1 MRTTLERLRSIGLLT
16 AAGAIAGLGLVSGGV
31 YESARSQHRISM
43 ASAVIESSDR
53 LLEALLNLETGK
65 RGFLITG
72 ASEYLAPFELA
83 RERLPRVLNAYDRDL
98 AGYQVKHP
106 AAGPMP
112 LIRRDVER
120 TVNNADLLI
129 SDRQRAAIDEQV
141 LFQRLANGKSY
152 MDSLRAALD
161 ANKKAASET
170 IRNRTARIWTLVP
183 ALVTSGLALLAVSMI
198 GLLRRVARERKS
210 NERSQKIL
218 ADVLARSPIGVAII
232 DGSGTIS
239 TKNDAFVRILGLSQ
253 SVRRLYELP
262 DTYVSGIEGHLAS
275 ARAGF
280 LPLLNSRSVIESK
293 LSFGP
298 HTQHVETQLFPIGA
312 STTGKSS
319 DVAVLIAD
327 ATAQRLFEQELADA
341 RDSAEAANKAKSSFL
356 ANMSH
361 ELRTPLTAVLGY
373 CELLEEDLEDRGDH
387 QTLSDLKKIS
397 ANARHLLGLINDVLD
412 LSKIEASKL
421 DVTIESVSIQ
431 GMVEYINSAAAPLIA
446 VNRNTFEV
454 SFDGNPRE
462 IETDEMRLRQIL
474 LNLIGNAAKF
484 CTDGKISLSIRSSE
498 ASPDS
503 VQFEVSDTGIGM
515 SEETLGRL
523 FKRFE
528 QADASTTRKYGGTG
542 LGLALTQA
550 LANLL
555 GGRITAA
562 STVGE
567 GSRFTCILP
576 LTNSLGNAAL
586 PAATGQQNIASV
598 NPQYA
603 ATILVVDD
611 DVQLLERLKRLLER
625 EGFNAVPCSNP
636 AEAQSTAKRLQPDAI
651 LLDVMMPV
659 VDGWSVMQ
667 SLKADADTASIP
679 VIMQTLLDARTVA
692 MSLGADGY
700 LQKPFSKSDMLMQLR
715 KVGASGTPMAMVVDD
730 DPQVLDRL
738 ERVMVRDGWQVHA
751 FQDAVAA
758 LQSVSDLKPDVIL
771 VDLVMPVLT
780 GHAFIRELKKV
791 PAHSAIPVVIL
802 TAEDL
807 SALDAETLSADATE
821 VYMKGRISM
830 ADLVQRLRAYAA
842 PKREPQ
848 TIPGEP

>member
-298 HTQHVETQLFPIGA
+298 HTQHV
-312 STTGKSS
+312 
-319 DVAVLIAD
+319 VAVLIAD

-421 DVTIESVSIQ
+421 DVTIEAVSIQ

-446 VNRNTFEV
+446 VNRNIFEV
-454 SFDGNPRE
+454 NFDGNPRE
-462 IETDEMRLRQIL
+462 IKTDEMRLRQIL

-484 CTDGKISLSIRSSE
+484 CIDGKITLSIRSSDG
-498 ASPDS
+498 SPDS

-562 STVGE
+562 SKVGE
-567 GSRFTCILP
+567 GSRFTFVLP
-576 LTNSLGNAAL
+576 LTNALGKAAV
-586 PAATGQQNIASV
+586 PAATGQQDIAFT
-598 NPQYA
+598 NQQNA

-611 DVQLLERLKRLLER
+611 DAQLLERLKRLLER
-625 EGFNAVPCSNP
+625 EGFNAVPCSNS
-636 AEAQSTAKRLQPDAI
+636 AEAQAMAKRLQPDAI

-715 KVGASGTPMAMVVDD
+715 KVGASGTPKAMIVDD